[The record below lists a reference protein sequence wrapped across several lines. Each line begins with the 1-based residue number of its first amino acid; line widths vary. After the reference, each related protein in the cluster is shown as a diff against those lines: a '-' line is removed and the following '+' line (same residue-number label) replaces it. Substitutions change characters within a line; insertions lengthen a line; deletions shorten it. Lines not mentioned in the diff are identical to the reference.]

1 MSPEEV
7 GESGVADVLAVE
19 VLGIAVGFVVLGF
32 VTVWA
37 VLRLADREPSV
48 TIPMLVGLLTFAS
61 VVAYALTREEVLG
74 TLAATGI
81 GALAGAVT
89 SLYDRNDG
97 DGG

>member
-1 MSPEEV
+1 MTDGTELIAAE
-7 GESGVADVLAVE
+7 VLAA
-19 VLGIAVGFVVLGF
+19 AVGFVVLGF

-48 TIPMLVGLLTFAS
+48 TIPMLVGLLTFTA

-89 SLYDRNDG
+89 SLYDRD
-97 DGG
+97 D